1 MFPQKSKKY
10 VSRQEALQ
18 KLQHYCAYQ
27 ERCHQEVRTK
37 LIALGIYGDDLEDII
52 VALIEENF
60 LNEERFARAYAGGKF
75 RVKKWGKVRIEQE
88 LKLRNISPYCIKA
101 AFTEIEV
108 DDYEKTLR
116 YVLEKRLESIDNTL
130 PDFAKRHNLT
140 QYAFQRGFEIDLV
153 QKLLE
158 SII

>member
-1 MFPQKSKKY
+1 
-10 VSRQEALQ
+10 
-18 KLQHYCAYQ
+18 
-27 ERCHQEVRTK
+27 
-37 LIALGIYGDDLEDII
+37 
-52 VALIEENF
+52 
-60 LNEERFARAYAGGKF
+60 
-75 RVKKWGKVRIEQE
+75 VKKWGKVRIEQE